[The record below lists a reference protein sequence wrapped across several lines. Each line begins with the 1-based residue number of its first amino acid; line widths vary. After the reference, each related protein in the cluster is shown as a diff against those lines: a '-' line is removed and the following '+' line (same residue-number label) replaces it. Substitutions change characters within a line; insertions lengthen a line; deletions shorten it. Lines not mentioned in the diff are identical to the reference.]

1 VNETRRR
8 AVIAEDEAVLRD
20 ELQASIEALWPEVE
34 VCAAVPD
41 GLNALAAMEEYRPDV
56 LFLDI
61 QMPGLSGIDV
71 ARQASNR
78 CHVVF
83 VTAHDEFAVTA
94 FEQGAVDYVMKP
106 FSKERLQ
113 VAIERIKARLE
124 KPPADLELVL
134 DRLASHLARPRAYL
148 RWINAS
154 LGSEL
159 RLITVDEVAYFR
171 SDTKYTRIVTA
182 SQESLIR
189 KSVRELVTE
198 LDPDSFWQ
206 IHRSIIVNVAEIA
219 RVQRDFRGR
228 IELQLKHRPETLP
241 VSQPYAARFRQ
252 M

>member
-1 VNETRRR
+1 MRRIGVLLLLVTLVTSIWYFFAYLTLWEWNR
-8 AVIAEDEAVLRD
+8 ALIAGTLLVA
-20 ELQASIEALWPEVE
+20 AEV
-34 VCAAVPD
+34 
-41 GLNALAAMEEYRPDV
+41 GL
-56 LFLDI
+56 
-61 QMPGLSGIDV
+61 
-71 ARQASNR
+71 
-78 CHVVF
+78 
-83 VTAHDEFAVTA
+83 
-94 FEQGAVDYVMKP
+94 
-106 FSKERLQ
+106 
-113 VAIERIKARLE
+113 VAIMLLSRLDSLGRRVAEADRSERIKARLE